1 MFDHESA
8 AGTLSRQLRGA
19 VHVPGTPG
27 YDVHRVTLNPTLD
40 PRPAVVAEAV
50 TPADVAAAVRVARRY
65 RLPLAV
71 QATGHGSLV
80 PADGGLL
87 VKTTAMAEV
96 LVNPSRRVA
105 RVGPGATWAD
115 VIAAAAPFGLA
126 PISGSSTSVGVT
138 GFTVG
143 GGVGWL
149 SRRYGFAADN
159 LIRADLVTADGEQV
173 TAGTEHNPD
182 LFWAIR
188 GGGGNF
194 GIATALEFRLHPVS
208 RVYAGTAHFPL
219 DHAADVLRRFRDWS
233 QDGQPDELAVS
244 VVLRS
249 SGLALRGRYAGSP
262 GDAVPALQPLW
273 ETAGPVIDDQWHAT
287 DYTESGSIG
296 GTAPRQFELFDD
308 ISDELAAQA
317 IAAVTDGT
325 ANAIEVRSWGGAMA
339 RPGLDAGPVGHRG
352 VPFSFTIDGP
362 ATAADQF
369 APWSTGGS
377 FLNFLHDPGLT
388 HTAYTTSDHA
398 VLRDLKRAWDPDNV
412 LGLTHNIAPSTPV
425 SRTA

>member
-1 MFDHESA
+1 
-8 AGTLSRQLRGA
+8 
-19 VHVPGTPG
+19 V
-27 YDVHRVTLNPTLD
+27 
-40 PRPAVVAEAV
+40 
-50 TPADVAAAVRVARRY
+50 VRVARRY

-71 QATGHGSLV
+71 QATGHGTLV

-115 VIAAAAPFGLA
+115 VIVAAAPFGLA

-138 GFTVG
+138 GFTFG
-143 GGVGWL
+143 GGIGWL

-159 LIRADLVTADGEQV
+159 LLRADLVTADGEQV
-173 TAGTEHNPD
+173 TATPDRNPD

-208 RVYAGTAHFPL
+208 RVYAGSATFPL
-219 DHAADVLRRFRDWS
+219 DRAADVLCRFRDWS
-233 QDGQPDELAVS
+233 RDGQPDELAVS
-244 VVLRS
+244 VVLQA
-249 SGLALRGRYAGSP
+249 SGLTLRGLYAGSP
-262 GDAVPALQPLW
+262 GDAVRALQPLW
-273 ETAGPVIDDQWHAT
+273 ETAGPVTEDRWHAT

-296 GTAPRQFELFDD
+296 GTAPRQFDLFDD
-308 ISDELAAQA
+308 ISDELVAQA
-317 IAAVTDGT
+317 IDAVADGT
-325 ANAIEVRSWGGAMA
+325 ANAIEVRHWGGAMA
-339 RPGLDAGPVGHRG
+339 RPPLDAGPVGHRG

-362 ATAADQF
+362 AAAAERF
-369 APWSTGGS
+369 APWATGGS
-377 FLNFLHDPGLT
+377 FLNFLHDPGRT

-412 LGLTHNIAPSTPV
+412 LGLTHNIAPSAV
-425 SRTA
+425 ASRTA